1 MTERILGEEGSRRRW
16 RFRFLVLPILL
27 CTGVALLLASSANAV
42 HDLQFQLDGDVSLT
56 CFPAGAPGAGTPPAP
71 ACQSQV
77 VDWGGNADNT
87 SSTDT
92 GDGLFVVT
100 HPTAT
105 TELVAPNADL
115 VPDPFAAASFTRDF
129 ESGAACTLNSTSTTF
144 CTSDDTTYATGSKD
158 TLGIGNG
165 GWQCNHDANVNSK
178 IDIMNSYVA
187 STTNAD
193 GDLILYFGLE
203 KNKSNGTNDVGV
215 WFLRGDATCTAPSG
229 HHNFVGSHQDGDVLV
244 VSEFTAGGGVSTIKA
259 FRWAAAATGPLSGD
273 GGCIDSHGN
282 PNKATGG
289 CDLKP
294 FGTGQDCKGSPT
306 GSTDII
312 CATTN
317 ASGSPAFNGTV
328 KTPWLTA
335 DATLGV
341 GNNVP
346 SPDFFEG
353 GINITKAFAGAGGA
367 TAPSCF
373 TVGIPD
379 TRSSAS
385 ATATLFDFVINKL
398 GSCSSTLS
406 TQQNSGGP
414 LSIGTGT
421 VSSGTD
427 TATLDIKGTTT
438 WGGTLAWYL
447 CGPSATTCSTSGTQI
462 TSRTVSNNSVPSDF
476 VSDAATLSSAGT
488 YCWHAHFEPDGPTAA
503 AGVTPADD
511 DGTNECFTVNP
522 VTPSI
527 PTVAS
532 GPVAL
537 TGLVSDTANLSGT
550 ANKAGTPVIN
560 PTTAGGGAGGSITFR
575 LYGPSATNTCT
586 AANLV
591 FTSSAI
597 PVSGDGAYSSGTF
610 QPTAVGTYRWIAT
623 YTGDSPNTNG
633 VAGTCGASN
642 ESVIVS
648 SSSLATTPKD
658 GSGNDIPGTGAS
670 ITTAGSISVKDSAS
684 LTVNGATTWTGTLTF
699 FLCKV
704 DSPGLCTSGGT
715 QIGSGQTV
723 TNATTFPVLSDAAT
737 VTSAGRYCW
746 RGVFTSGTTGV
757 PNSTDATSGECFT
770 VNPVTPSIPT
780 QASGTVVLGNAV
792 SDTANLSGTANKPGT
807 PVINPTTAGG
817 PAGGSITF
825 RLYGPSATN
834 TCTAANLVFTSAAIP
849 VSGDAAYGSGNFT
862 PTVAGTYRWI
872 ASYTGDLPNTLDVAG
887 TCGASN
893 ESVVVSP
900 KQPTISTQVNNE
912 SPLSLGSAIS
922 DTATLGNTAT
932 PSNGVQGTITFTA
945 YGPELDASTCG
956 TIAYISTIDV
966 TGDGAYNSANGSG
979 GIFIPLLPGHYN
991 WIASYTPAAGD
1002 VNNLPVTGHC
1012 GDAHEGSVLIQLQP
1026 TMNTAQNF
1034 VPNDSAT
1041 ITVASGAG
1049 NLAGSVVFKLYVNNA
1064 SCSGAAD
1071 YTSSSININSGQPNP
1086 GTPGMTKTVASGNT
1100 TAYGIDGTTFSW
1112 VVTYTNT
1119 NPGHQN
1125 VSSPCA
1131 NETSSITIHN
1141 GTQQP

>member
-56 CFPAGAPGAGTPPAP
+56 CFPAGAPGSGGNA

-77 VDWGGNADNT
+77 IDWGGNANNS

-92 GDGLFVVT
+92 GNGLFVVT
-100 HPTAT
+100 HPTAA
-105 TELVAPNADL
+105 TESVAPNLGLVADPL
-115 VPDPFAAASFTRDF
+115 GQTGCVTTVAGCAFAAASFTRDF
-129 ESGAACTLNSTSTTF
+129 ESGAGCTLNSTSTTF

-178 IDIMNSYVA
+178 IDIMNAYVA

-229 HHNFVGSHQDGDVLV
+229 HHNFTGSHQNGDVLV

-259 FRWAAAATGPLSGD
+259 FRWAANAQFPGD
-273 GGCIDSHGN
+273 SGCIDSHGN

-306 GSTDII
+306 GTTDII

-317 ASGSPAFNGTV
+317 ASGSAAFNGTV

-353 GINITKAFAGAGGA
+353 GINITKAFAGAGGGA
-367 TAPSCF
+367 APSCF

-398 GSCSSTLS
+398 GSCTSTLS

-427 TATLDIKGTTT
+427 TATLDIKGTST

-462 TSRTVSNNSVPSDF
+462 TSRTVSNLSPASDF
-476 VSDAATLSSAGT
+476 VSGTAVLSSAGT

-503 AGVTPADD
+503 AGVGPADD

-527 PTVAS
+527 PTQAS
-532 GPVAL
+532 GTVVLGNP
-537 TGLVSDTANLSGT
+537 VSDTANLSGT

-560 PTTAGGGAGGSITFR
+560 PTTAGGPADGSITFR

-597 PVSGDGAYSSGTF
+597 PVSGDGAYSSGNFT
-610 QPTAVGTYRWIAT
+610 PTAVGTYRWIAT

-642 ESVIVS
+642 ESVTVTGSVS
-648 SSSLATTPKD
+648 DSSAQRWLP
-658 GSGNDIPGTGAS
+658 NDRVVLNS
-670 ITTAGSISVKDSAS
+670 TAGTTLQGS
-684 LTVNGATTWTGTLTF
+684 LTVTLY
-699 FLCKV
+699 K
-704 DSPGLCTSGGT
+704 
-715 QIGSGQTV
+715 
-723 TNATTFPVLSDAAT
+723 
-737 VTSAGRYCW
+737 
-746 RGVFTSGTTGV
+746 GVFAGPASNCTVGTGV
-757 PNSTDATSGECFT
+757 A
-770 VNPVTPSIPT
+770 VTGQS
-780 QASGTVVLGNAV
+780 
-792 SDTANLSGTANKPGT
+792 
-807 PVINPTTAGG
+807 
-817 PAGGSITF
+817 
-825 RLYGPSATN
+825 YGPISVSTATN
-834 TCTAANLVFTSAAIP
+834 TFVYNTTNTTFVVGTNSD
-849 VSGDAAYGSGNFT
+849 GTTTG
-862 PTVAGTYRWI
+862 AGT
-872 ASYTGDLPNTLDVAG
+872 DG
-887 TCGASN
+887 TYFWLIHYVDN
-893 ESVVVSP
+893 
-900 KQPTISTQVNNE
+900 
-912 SPLSLGSAIS
+912 SLGSPT
-922 DTATLGNTAT
+922 DRCET
-932 PSNGVQGTITFTA
+932 
-945 YGPELDASTCG
+945 
-956 TIAYISTIDV
+956 STISHN
-966 TGDGAYNSANGSG
+966 DG
-979 GIFIPLLPGHYN
+979 
-991 WIASYTPAAGD
+991 
-1002 VNNLPVTGHC
+1002 
-1012 GDAHEGSVLIQLQP
+1012 
-1026 TMNTAQNF
+1026 
-1034 VPNDSAT
+1034 
-1041 ITVASGAG
+1041 
-1049 NLAGSVVFKLYVNNA
+1049 
-1064 SCSGAAD
+1064 
-1071 YTSSSININSGQPNP
+1071 
-1086 GTPGMTKTVASGNT
+1086 
-1100 TAYGIDGTTFSW
+1100 
-1112 VVTYTNT
+1112 
-1119 NPGHQN
+1119 
-1125 VSSPCA
+1125 
-1131 NETSSITIHN
+1131 
-1141 GTQQP
+1141 